1 MIWNK
6 LQHILS
12 LATCLLM
19 IMAVSIVRDGRVLG
33 HEVADEGSRSEGKA
47 PVPVERTLDDGMV
60 VINTTTLASDVQ
72 GYGGTVPLEVYI
84 RDGHIYKV
92 EALANAETPDLFQ
105 SVKEGGL
112 LRRWDGKT
120 LGEAAAMKVDGVS
133 GATFS
138 SSAVIENVR
147 RGIAFA
153 QKEHVV
159 GESAASKLLSVKN
172 LAALTVA
179 LLAAILPLFVRNK
192 KYLTLQL
199 ALNVAVLGFWRCTTI
214 SYAMLLN
221 YMSNGINL
229 AMSAVPVLLL
239 IVAFVYPLFGKKGYY
254 CAYVCPLGS
263 LQQLAGRCTKR
274 KLHMGAKAAKR
285 LDYFRQVLWGVLM
298 LCLWGGVLSGWT
310 DYELF
315 SAFALSSASVWVI
328 VVAAAFVVL
337 SVFVPRPY
345 CRFVCPTGTLLK
357 AAQYSTRNNKN
368 ENKKR
373 Q

>member
-1 MIWNK
+1 M
-6 LQHILS
+6 
-12 LATCLLM
+12 
-19 IMAVSIVRDGRVLG
+19 RDGKVLG
-33 HEVADEGSRSEGKA
+33 HNVVDEEAKTNVGDTA
-47 PVPVERTLDDGMV
+47 MVERTLGDGTV

-72 GYGGTVPLEVYI
+72 GYGGTVPLEIYI

-92 EALANAETPDLFQ
+92 EALENAETPDFFQ
-105 SVKEGGL
+105 SVKDGGL
-112 LRRWDGKT
+112 LHRWEGKT

-138 SSAVIENVR
+138 SSAVIENMR
-147 RGIAFA
+147 RGVAFA

-159 GESAASKLLSVKN
+159 GQSFTSQFLSVKN
-172 LAALTVA
+172 LAALAVA
-179 LLAAILPLFVRNK
+179 LLAAVLPLFVRNK
-192 KYLTLQL
+192 RYLTVQL
-199 ALNVAVLGFWRCTTI
+199 ALNVAVLGFWCGTTI

-221 YMSNGINL
+221 CMSNGINI
-229 AMSAVPVLLL
+229 AMSAVPLLLL
-239 IVAFVYPLFGKKGYY
+239 IMALVYPLFGKKGYY

-263 LQQLAGRCTKR
+263 LQQLAGMCTKR
-274 KLHMGAKAAKR
+274 KLHMGVKTAKR
-285 LDYFRQVLWGVLM
+285 IDYFRQGLWAVLM

-315 SAFALSSASVWVI
+315 SAFVPSSASVWVI
-328 VVAAAFVVL
+328 VVASAFVVL

-357 AAQYSTRNNKN
+357 AAQPSIRNNKN